1 MNDIILKILRKW
13 FEWKLNSVK
22 EEIEKIDP
30 KDQKGVTEEIEKM
43 IILRTNSIMD
53 MIEGELDEAFEVI
66 KDDIDFAQ
74 DVDEVWTNEE

>member
-53 MIEGELDEAFEVI
+53 MIESELDEAFEVI

-74 DVDEVWTNEE
+74 DDAEVWTNEE